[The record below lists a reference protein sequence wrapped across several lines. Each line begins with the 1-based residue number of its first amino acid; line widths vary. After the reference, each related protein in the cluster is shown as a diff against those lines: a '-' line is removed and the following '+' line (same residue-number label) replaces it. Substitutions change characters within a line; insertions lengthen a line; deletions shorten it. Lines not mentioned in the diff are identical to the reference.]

1 MEVLNK
7 LKPGLDEK
15 LYERAMIIELKRH
28 EHDVSIQTPFP
39 VYYRGKL
46 IGNLVP
52 DLIVDNVVI
61 VDCSNDRVSKH
72 RRLRPRA
79 SHQFQKRP
87 IGMETSV
94 ASAGWGASR
103 SSCLILPIR
112 DIRVIRGS
120 LHLIWRKQSTGLRR
134 ITIAWC

>member
-52 DLIVDNVVI
+52 DLIVDNAVI
-61 VDCSNDRVSKH
+61 VDPKWS
-72 RRLRPRA
+72 RA
-79 SHQFQKRP
+79 SRKR
-87 IGMETSV
+87 
-94 ASAGWGASR
+94 
-103 SSCLILPIR
+103 IL
-112 DIRVIRGS
+112 
-120 LHLIWRKQSTGLRR
+120 LK
-134 ITIAWC
+134 